1 MQVREASLSIG
12 FEYFV
17 PCDEVL
23 GESLLLD
30 GEKVA
35 LEGGGRGGK
44 KGAAVA
50 ADKAA
55 AAMKSHSEAE
65 RRRRERIN
73 SHLNTLRGL
82 VSSNEKM
89 DKAALL
95 AEVVSQVVQLRKSAT
110 QAASGLLVPMDSDEV
125 KVEQYSNQ
133 ATDGVILF
141 KASFC
146 CEFRPDLLSSVRK
159 ALEAL
164 PLKIVRVEVSTL
176 ETRLKNVIIFRSLSQ
191 ESATRHCP
199 LGSCVHE
206 ALKSLL
212 DKNTAD
218 LTDFS
223 PRATMIRPGKRR
235 RVSSNEHPIATA

>member
-1 MQVREASLSIG
+1 
-12 FEYFV
+12 
-17 PCDEVL
+17 
-23 GESLLLD
+23 
-30 GEKVA
+30 
-35 LEGGGRGGK
+35 
-44 KGAAVA
+44 
-50 ADKAA
+50 
-55 AAMKSHSEAE
+55 
-65 RRRRERIN
+65 
-73 SHLNTLRGL
+73 
-82 VSSNEKM
+82 M

-110 QAASGLLVPMDSDEV
+110 QAANGLLVPMDSDEV

-141 KASFC
+141 QASFC
-146 CEFRPDLLSSVRK
+146 CEFRPDLLSAVRR

-164 PLKIVRVEVSTL
+164 PLKIIRVEVSTL

-191 ESATRHCP
+191 ESATHHRP
-199 LGSCVHE
+199 LGSCVHD

-212 DKNTAD
+212 DKNTTE

-235 RVSSNEHPIATA
+235 RVSSNEHPIAIA